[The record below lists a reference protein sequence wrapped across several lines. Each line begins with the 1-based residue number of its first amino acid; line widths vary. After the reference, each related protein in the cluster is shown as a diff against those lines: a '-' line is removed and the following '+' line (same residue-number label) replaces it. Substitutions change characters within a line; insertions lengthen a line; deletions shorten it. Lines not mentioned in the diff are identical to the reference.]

1 MGELTASM
9 LRSRDFL
16 HYMEVQKVLTH
27 LNVSTEIN
35 DIIRLGKYDEN
46 KTRTILIK
54 IPNPWQRRKILLSA
68 RELKTFDT
76 PIFLSRQLTR
86 EEADLENK
94 ALKRRREM
102 IQEGIESKNLRI
114 NDGILY
120 QKIGSAWSEIK
131 LSHSASED

>member
-1 MGELTASM
+1 MTTLGCK
-9 LRSRDFL
+9 
-16 HYMEVQKVLTH
+16 KVLTH

-35 DIIRLGKYDEN
+35 DIIRLGINDEN
-46 KTRTILIK
+46 KTRTIQIK
-54 IPNPWQRRKILLSA
+54 IPNPWQQRNILLSA

-76 PIFLSRQLTR
+76 PIFLSRQLTC
-86 EEADLENK
+86 EEAVMENK
-94 ALKRRREM
+94 ALKRRRKL

-120 QKIGSAWSEIK
+120 QKIGSAWSELK